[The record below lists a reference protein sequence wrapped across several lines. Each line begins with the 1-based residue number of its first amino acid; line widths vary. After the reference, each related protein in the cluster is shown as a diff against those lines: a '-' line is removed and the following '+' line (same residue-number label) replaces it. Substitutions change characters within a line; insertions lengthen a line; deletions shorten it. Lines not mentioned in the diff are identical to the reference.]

1 MITILVL
8 GIRYNRFDI
17 FIGGLKIKQFYS
29 FNAALNYANQICI
42 TNEVNPDESIN
53 IFLLKT
59 NEDVVE
65 QENKIYQERKRVKVS
80 KNLLKK

>member
-17 FIGGLKIKQFYS
+17 FIGGLKIKHFYS
-29 FNAALNYANQICI
+29 FKSALSYANQICI
-42 TNEVNPDESIN
+42 INETTPAESIN
-53 IFLLKT
+53 IFLHCT
-59 NEDVVE
+59 DDVLE
-65 QENKIYQERKRVKVS
+65 AENKIYQERQRVKVS

>member
-17 FIGGLKIKQFYS
+17 YLAGLKIKHFFS
-29 FNAALNYANQICI
+29 FKSALSYANQICI